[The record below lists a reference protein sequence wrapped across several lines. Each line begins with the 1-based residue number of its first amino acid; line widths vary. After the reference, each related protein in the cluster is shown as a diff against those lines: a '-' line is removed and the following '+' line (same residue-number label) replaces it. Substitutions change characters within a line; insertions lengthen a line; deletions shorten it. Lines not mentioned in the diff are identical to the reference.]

1 MGSTMQEVSKIVF
14 VAFWV
19 FSFTRVKSQAKP
31 SGCAPF
37 FLTNGFTLKSDRGYL
52 YTCDS
57 DYKAFDG
64 KWWGE
69 VTCQGGQW
77 SDTPLCIPD
86 KQCGQI
92 PTVFQV
98 INQGNQAFEDS
109 EWHEFECEVGPCCFH
124 CVNGKWQNQD
134 CASDKQCGQI
144 PTVFKVINQGNQ
156 VFDDRERHEFECEL
170 GPCCFH
176 CVNGRWQKQDCTY
189 QKCPTPPYV
198 ENAVITSHEAGTSQ
212 QSVTYECHENYS
224 ITGQQKIN
232 CIDSKWEKAPTC
244 TF

>member
-134 CASDKQCGQI
+134 CA
-144 PTVFKVINQGNQ
+144 
-156 VFDDRERHEFECEL
+156 
-170 GPCCFH
+170 
-176 CVNGRWQKQDCTY
+176 Y